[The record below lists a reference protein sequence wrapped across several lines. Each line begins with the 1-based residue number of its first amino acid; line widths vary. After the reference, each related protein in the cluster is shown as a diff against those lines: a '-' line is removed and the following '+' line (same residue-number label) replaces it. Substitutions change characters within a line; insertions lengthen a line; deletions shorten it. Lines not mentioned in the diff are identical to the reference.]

1 MIRVRL
7 ALAGLLLA
15 VLLAPVSARAEATG
29 SIAGRVTV
37 AAGGAA
43 IAGIEVCAYEEGSA
57 GIERCAATSSSGEYA
72 IGALPD
78 GAYGVFF
85 FAPEGSGLNYI
96 GQSYPH
102 QVTVANG
109 TVTPGIDAAL
119 ALGAVVEGKVT
130 GGASATPL
138 QGIEVCATSPG
149 GPNPYEFSEFC
160 ATTEAAGKYQLAGTP
175 SGEYRVAFFPPYR
188 SQLNYL
194 SQYYSGKASSAE
206 ADPVALTAG
215 QTKTG
220 VNANLATAGQM
231 SGRVTSAVTSAGLA
245 GIEVCAEPSTEG
257 RGNCATSDATG
268 AYTIAGLARG
278 SYKVE
283 FTVPSQ
289 GTLNYI
295 RQYYDAESSYSS
307 ADAVSVTAG
316 QTTSSIDAAMH
327 PGGAIAG
334 KVTTAPGKTPL
345 TATEVC
351 ANGGETYRCAQ
362 TNPAGEYSIT
372 ALPTGTYNV
381 HFLGDEGHAAQYFK
395 EAVHYG
401 EAHAVQVTAGAGT
414 TGVDAELQLAGKIKG
429 TVTAAGSG
437 APLERIR
444 VCRYPIGEEFESFC
458 SYTNAAGEYEMR
470 GLLATSY
477 KVEFSGEGGNYLTQ
491 YYRGKASLTEA
502 EPLSVAAGETK
513 SGIDAVLQA
522 GGQIKGKVTSAV
534 GGAPAAG
541 VSVTAYTSSGA
552 YVTSTT
558 TAASGEYALSR
569 LATGHYKVD
578 FTSGSTNLVGEYYDD
593 KATLGAA
600 SEINVTAGS
609 AVTGIDATLA
619 LGGEIR
625 GKVSEASDGA
635 GLAYANVSILSSSG
649 AGVANVSADS
659 AGNYVV
665 RGLAEGSYK
674 VEFFDSGF
682 ESQYYTGKSSLAA
695 ADPVAVQGGS
705 ATTGIDAAMKPLASI
720 SGTVTDGVTHAG
732 LENVEVC
739 VFQHEGGGQACRTTN
754 ASGHYTLSLYAAG
767 RYSVEFFPSGDY
779 LGQYYDDK
787 ESFEEAAE
795 VTVAA
800 GAAVTGLDAALTHA
814 GHIKGTVTAA
824 TGGAALEGIEVCA
837 ESTGSGPYSCATT
850 EAGGAY
856 EIGGLSTGT
865 YRVHFAPDES
875 GPMSNFVGQYY
886 DGRSAFGEANLVAV
900 TAGAT
905 TAGIDAAMVGG
916 GVIRGKISSAGTGA
930 PLGDAEAC
938 AYDPEGSAYRCAD
951 TGPQGEYAI
960 DGLAAGEYIVYFL
973 ELGGSGEVSY
983 YDGAFGPGEAT
994 KVKVTPPATRTGI
1007 DGHLHA
1013 NGHIAGTVTSAAG
1026 GEPAVGVEVCALSPE
1041 GFQQSCATTVAGGT
1055 YSLAVASGKHEV
1067 EFRSP
1072 TQRFETQ
1079 YYDGVPSAGEAQL
1092 VEVGEAET
1100 KEGIDAAMIGPGEIA
1115 GRVTEAGTGAGL
1127 AGIFVCAMPAE
1138 GFISGHCAQSGPNGE
1153 YAIPN
1158 LASGG
1163 WKVSFTAPTGMNFIA
1178 QYYAG
1183 KATYGEAST
1192 VTTSPGSVS
1201 AGIDAVLQV
1210 GGEIKGKVTAKA
1222 SGSPIAGI
1230 EVCPVPVVTTPP
1242 GGGSPVPAAAY
1253 SGGCATTGAS
1263 GEYTAEKVPTGE
1275 YRVYFTP
1282 SFNSTLNYLRQ
1293 GYYGKS
1299 RISEGTPIAVVAGG
1313 VRSGIDA
1320 ALDPGGE
1327 ISGKVTRIGTKAPLQ
1342 GVQVCPYSA
1351 TEFEN
1356 SASCALTDANG
1367 DYSVRGL
1374 PTGQEKLQF
1383 YLYGYFQRWYKEATD
1398 SSGAVTVAAEVGHD
1412 TPGIDVALKSEHPI
1426 VPAVVSAPTITG
1438 TPEQGGTLVEHHGS
1452 WTNEPTE
1459 YHYRW
1464 LRCDASGQNCLPTFT
1479 FADQSYVPITADVGD
1494 TIEVE
1499 ETAANL
1505 EGESLPSVSLP
1516 TAVVVPAPPVE
1527 ITPPRIEGQA
1537 QTGNILKALHG
1548 EWTND
1553 PTGYTH
1559 RWERCGED
1567 GRSCTLISGA
1577 TGETFALTPIDVGHT
1592 IRTIETATNAGGESE
1607 PAVSAAS
1614 NVVLPAP
1621 PVDQTLPT
1629 VAGNPVQGG
1638 NLTARHGNWS
1648 GEPTSYQYRW
1658 ERCSASG
1665 TGCEPIFGLAG
1676 AEVEYRPVAADVGHE
1691 LVVAVTAINSGGAS
1705 SPATST
1711 PTSAVVAAPPA
1722 NVVEPTIGGQ
1732 LREGGTVTADHGFWS
1747 NEPTT
1752 YAYQWE
1758 RCSAAGNSCTPI
1770 AGATEAT
1777 YVAVAADIG
1786 HRLVV
1791 QVTASNAGGAGTPA
1805 DSVPSRIVVAG
1816 VPVNLSPPTISGEAL
1831 QGEYL
1836 IEERGSWTN
1845 QPADYDFEWQR
1856 CDVNGGNCVEI
1867 EGAFGSEYV
1876 PEAADVGHTI
1886 RVLETAVNAGGSS
1899 DPAPSA
1905 VTATIVGAVPVAESR
1920 PTIFGEPEQGETLT
1934 EQNAIWTNE
1943 PSAYSYQW
1951 ERCDAVGGSCVAI
1964 AGATA
1969 SAYLLTGADVGR
1981 RLVVVET
1988 AENAAGAGGPAVSE
2002 PTEEIE
2008 PAVPV
2013 EIEAPTVSGTV
2024 RVGSTLTEAHGNW
2037 SHQPTAYTYQWHRC
2051 GESQPTCEAIPG
2063 ATGQTYTPVAADLGA
2078 ILWVTETASNASG
2091 SGTPAS
2097 SVLLGPVAPEPPV
2110 ASSPPQLA
2118 GTPQTGETLTVAQ
2131 VGSWNHEPTRYLEQ
2145 WLRCDGGGGNCT
2157 PIGEAEGFAYSPVG
2171 ADVGHTLRVREIAV
2185 NAGGEGQPIESAPS
2199 APVVAAPLKAVAGED
2214 IRTTI
2219 GAPVNLNG
2227 SGSSPA
2233 AEISGEHWTFGDGSG
2248 GDGAILTHTYA
2259 AAGQYTAKLTI
2270 ERRGESRE
2278 ASITVTVVPPPPR
2291 QTTIAVVD
2299 ESGHSVGG
2307 AEVLFVG
2314 ADGSRIEA
2322 QTNGAGEAKLAGLPD
2337 GEDAVYAY
2345 AAEFRPKT
2353 GKVTVS
2359 EGGGEATIELARG
2372 PLGTVGVTSHEMNL
2386 AEIEAAGIDPNDPAN
2401 QQVFHFEAHLVFDRV
2416 GVPALNCSENS
2427 RGEFVGVCGG
2437 VGSWRCSRNACS
2449 YGSYTLIGGSV
2460 DDDDGGGG
2468 GGAGEYHPFIEEIA
2482 MPGKVTTLK
2491 QFFEL
2496 SVVVTNLSPEPF
2508 KFTHGELSLSLPEGM
2523 SLAPTRD
2530 PQAMTQS
2537 VADVPGEGSVA
2548 AKWVIRGDT
2557 PGEYL
2562 PAVEYGA
2569 QLEPFAKHFSLK
2581 GAVLT
2586 PLKVWGAEA
2595 FGFDVKGESGSLK
2608 EGVPYHVRI
2617 GIVDEAPIPFYN
2629 VSVGIDGSVHD
2640 GFIYQPDQEFEA
2652 SVAELRPAQTIFAPE
2667 DILVPDADGG
2677 TFDPARSYARF
2688 AGEPIVPGQ
2697 GIEAVAPEP
2706 LYALTATLSSATMIH
2721 LHWQPSPG
2729 AEGYEVFSTPE
2740 LSTSFEA
2747 TADAVRTSPSASGTV
2762 TRLGASATDAYI
2774 PRGVADPPRFYAVA
2788 TVIHGKLRLEH
2799 PVREPSIQGPIG
2811 GPLTLRELLAGGH
2824 NPAEFCLQCSMDRI
2838 LHGDPVD
2845 APTGNF
2851 WESFKDL
2858 GVPGRGPALEL
2869 ARTYNSQA
2877 AGTDSPF
2884 GHGWSFTYGMSLAAG
2899 SGQVEIDQENGSAVV
2914 FTEEPDGSFVAPPRV
2929 TATLHHEGDGTW
2941 SFVRHRR
2948 EIFTFDA
2955 AGHLIGEEDLDGY
2968 RADLAY
2974 DGSGQLKT
2982 VTDAAGRKLTFAW
2995 SGGHVAS
3002 VTDPLGRKVE
3012 YAYDGAGDLTDVHDL
3027 AGGDTHFTYD
3037 ASHRMLTARTPD
3049 QAPGVAGA
3057 SGKTVTNVYD
3067 DQGRVVEQT
3076 DRLGRKTTFAYAG
3089 EPLGEA
3095 GGTTTITDPEGHVTV
3110 QSYRDGELVS
3120 ETQGQGTADAATW
3133 RFIYDPES
3141 LGLTEVVDPD
3151 GHVTKSTYDAEG
3163 NLLTSED
3170 GLGRR
3175 TVDTY
3180 DGLNDLLTTTD
3191 PSGVATTFTYDGRGN
3206 LLTTSRPLSGTGE
3219 TQTTTYGYADSAH
3232 PGDVTSMTDPDGKTW
3247 HYAYDADGDL
3257 TATIDPLGNEECAT
3271 YDAIGRRLTSTSP
3284 RGNAA
3289 GADAAEFTTT
3299 YVYDAFGEV
3308 TETVDP
3314 LGHKTT
3320 AEYDP
3325 DQNLVATVDA
3335 DGHATHYEYDAADE
3349 RVAVHRADGTTLH
3362 TTYTADGAVKEQ
3374 IDAAGHATKY
3384 TYDALGRVATDT
3396 DALGRT
3402 THYGYDP
3409 AGNETSITD
3418 PAGQVTTKTY
3428 DAANELTSVSYSDG
3442 KTPGVSG
3449 IIYDADGERT
3459 GMTDAS
3465 GTWSWSWDSLHR
3477 LTGATEG
3484 GSGTVGYAYDL
3495 DGHLLAVA
3503 YPNGKTATRE
3513 YDAAGDLTAVKD
3525 WLGHTTTFSYDPDS
3539 ELSGESFPG
3548 GVATT
3553 LQHDA
3558 AGRLGAIED
3567 SGHGGPLA
3575 SFDYTRDAAGQVTKE
3590 VVDNGGSSTSTYA
3603 YDSLGR
3609 LSSATGAPYA
3619 YDSADN
3625 PTGFGAGTTQSFDAA
3640 DQLTDRTEP
3649 GDGGETPGGGGG
3661 SGGDNP
3667 GGGGSGEEPGP
3678 SSGGGTTPAAPAS
3691 PAPAPGGSHTAL
3703 APPATRAAV
3712 HAVSSSG
3719 TLKSPKVHVHGTGEL
3734 LVAFVSASGPAS
3746 GQHVVQLTGPLH
3758 WSLVAR
3764 QTVPGGDAE
3773 VWQAASTRSGAG
3785 QVTANLADPG
3795 YRATM
3800 AIENYGSAAALKSHA
3815 VGHGQG
3821 SPPSLALPNVGGAL
3835 LVGVGVSSGQKGSV
3849 APVSRQKLLGKFTGP
3864 GGTAGWVQEGVS
3876 TTGRV
3881 GDGHPAA
3888 NWGLVAV
3895 AIATTAKPGAIAGES
3910 RGALPLK
3917 GSASPA
3923 PNSSAPAGASGD
3935 APESAPRRT
3944 AAARAVAAASPSG
3957 TVTRHFTYNS
3967 RGDRTGESGGT
3978 GPTRSLTYDQA
3989 NRLIGVGTEVTYAYD
4004 GDGLRMSKKVGAA
4017 TTSFAWSEAEELPQL
4032 LQAGSTSYIYGPE
4045 GIPIEQIFGT
4055 TATFLHQDQQGS
4067 TRLLTDPTGAVVGR
4081 YDFGPWGAVTSHTGA
4096 ATDLQFDGQYTD
4108 AETGFQYLRARY
4120 YDPTTGQ
4127 FLTFDPAVTVT
4138 GAQYAFSEDN
4148 PVNRADPLGLWS
4160 FDLCFGGCIGY
4171 DTQKGFGRGHGL
4183 GAGVQVG
4190 AISVGT
4196 DEAYFMKYS
4205 DGSTAVSADKKFIG
4219 GELDTKNGKTSV
4231 GEICIGVGVIA
4242 YCEPPDYGSSNS
4254 TLKQP
4259 NPMPMLTNAHN
4270 MWADQ
4275 NFNGTNPCKR

>member
-1 MIRVRL
+1 MKRVQFG
-7 ALAGLLLA
+7 LAGLFVVILLVPGVA
-15 VLLAPVSARAEATG
+15 AAAPGG
-29 SIAGRVTV
+29 SISGTVTA

-43 IAGIEVCAYEEGSA
+43 IAGIEICAVGSQPSGTEA
-57 GIERCAATSSSGEYA
+57 CAATSNSGEYA
-72 IGALPD
+72 IGGLPD
-78 GAYGVFF
+78 GSYEVFF
-85 FAPEGSGLNYI
+85 FAPEGSGLDYI

-102 QVTVANG
+102 PVTVANG
-109 TVTPGIDAAL
+109 TVTQHIDAAL
-119 ALGAVVEGKVT
+119 VVGAAVEGKVT
-130 GGASATPL
+130 GGGSTTPL
-138 QGIEVCATSPG
+138 QGIEVCATSAG
-149 GPNPYEFSEFC
+149 GPNPFEFSEFC
-160 ATTEAAGKYQLAGTP
+160 ATTEAAGKYRLAGIP
-175 SGEYRVAFFPPYR
+175 SGEYHVDFFPPYR

-206 ADPVALTAG
+206 ADPVAVTAG
-215 QTKTG
+215 QTNIG
-220 VNANLATAGQM
+220 VDANLVTGGQVG
-231 SGRVTSAVTSAGLA
+231 GRVTSAVSSAGLA
-245 GIEVCAEPSTEG
+245 GVEVCAEPITQG

-268 AYTIAGLARG
+268 AYTIAGLASG

-289 GTLNYI
+289 GTLNYV
-295 RQYYDAESSYSS
+295 RQYYDAESSYSG

-327 PGGAIAG
+327 LGGTIAG

-351 ANGGETYRCAQ
+351 ASGGETYRCAQ
-362 TNPAGEYSIT
+362 TDGAGEYSIT

-395 EAVHYG
+395 EAVHYS

-414 TGVDAELQLAGKIKG
+414 SGIDAELQLAGKIKG

-477 KVEFSGEGGNYLTQ
+477 KLEFSGEGGNYLTQ
-491 YYRGKASLTEA
+491 FYRGKGSLTEA
-502 EPLSVAAGETK
+502 EPLTVAAGETK
-513 SGIDAVLQA
+513 SGIDAALQA

-541 VSVTAYTSSGA
+541 VSVTAYTSSGT

-558 TAASGEYALSR
+558 TNAGGEYALSR

-578 FTSGSTNLVGEYYDD
+578 FTSGSTNLVGEYFDD

-600 SEINVTAGS
+600 SEINVTSGS
-609 AVTGIDATLA
+609 VVTGIDAALA
-619 LGGEIR
+619 LGGEIK
-625 GKVSEASDGA
+625 GKVSEAGHGA

-649 AGVANVSADS
+649 AGVANVSSDA

-682 ESQYYTGKSSLAA
+682 ESQYYAGKSSLAA
-695 ADPVAVQGGS
+695 ADPVAVQSGN

-720 SGTVTDGVTHAG
+720 SGTVTDAVTHAG
-732 LENVEVC
+732 LEYVEVC
-739 VFQHEGGGQACRTTN
+739 AFPHEGSGEACGTTN
-754 ASGHYTLSLYAAG
+754 ASGHYTVSLYTAG

-787 ESFEEAAE
+787 ESFGEAEEL
-795 VTVAA
+795 TVGA
-800 GAAVTGLDAALTHA
+800 GAAVTGIDGALVHA
-814 GHIKGTVTAA
+814 GHIKGTVTASS
-824 TGGAALEGIEVCA
+824 GGAALEGIEVCA
-837 ESTGSGPYSCATT
+837 ESTGDGPFSCAFT

-856 EIGGLSTGT
+856 EIGGLSTGS
-865 YRVHFAPDES
+865 YRVHFIPDES
-875 GPMSNFVGQYY
+875 GPASNFVGQYY
-886 DGRSAFGEANLVAV
+886 NGRSAVGEANPVAV

-905 TAGIDAAMVGG
+905 TAGIDAALVGG
-916 GVIRGKISSAGTGA
+916 GVIRGRISSAGTDS

-960 DGLAAGEYIVYFL
+960 DGLAAGEYVVYFL
-973 ELGGSGEVSY
+973 ELGGGEVSY

-1007 DGHLHA
+1007 DGRLHA
-1013 NGHIAGTVTSAAG
+1013 NGHIAGTVTSSAA

-1041 GFQQSCATTVAGGT
+1041 GFQQSCATTGASGT

-1079 YYDGVPSAGEAQL
+1079 YYDGVPSATEAQL

-1100 KEGIDAAMIGPGEIA
+1100 KEGIDAAMVGPGEIA

-1127 AGIFVCAMPAE
+1127 AGISVCALPAE
-1138 GFISGHCAQSGPNGE
+1138 GFVSGHCAQSGPNGE

-1163 WKVSFTAPTGMNFIA
+1163 WKVSFSAPTGMNFIA

-1183 KATYGEAST
+1183 KATYAEATT
-1192 VTTSPGSVS
+1192 VTTTPGSVT
-1201 AGIDAVLQV
+1201 AGIDAALQV

-1222 SGSPIAGI
+1222 SGAPIAGI
-1230 EVCPVPVVTTPP
+1230 EVCPVPVATTPP
-1242 GGGSPVPAAAY
+1242 GGGSPAPAAAY
-1253 SGGCATTGAS
+1253 SGGCAVTGAS
-1263 GEYTAEKVPTGE
+1263 GEYTAEKMPTGE

-1282 SFNSTLNYLRQ
+1282 PFNSTLNYLRQ
-1293 GYYGKS
+1293 SYAGKS

-1351 TEFEN
+1351 TGEFES
-1356 SASCALTDANG
+1356 SASCVLTDANG
-1367 DYSVRGL
+1367 GYTVRGL
-1374 PTGQEKLQF
+1374 PTGQEKLVY

-1398 SSGAVTVAAEVGHD
+1398 SSGAVAVAAEVGHD

-1426 VPAVVSAPTITG
+1426 VPTVISAPTVTG
-1438 TPEQGGTLVEHHGS
+1438 AAEQGGTLAEHHGS

-1479 FADQSYVPITADVGD
+1479 FADQSYVPTTADVGD

-1499 ETAANL
+1499 ETAVNL
-1505 EGESLPSVSLP
+1505 EGESLPSVSPP

-1527 ITPPRIEGQA
+1527 ITPPRIEGRA
-1537 QTGNILKALHG
+1537 QTGNVLKVLHG

-1553 PTGYTH
+1553 PTSYTH

-1567 GRSCTLISGA
+1567 GSGCTLISGA

-1592 IRTIETATNAGGESE
+1592 IRTVETATNGGGESE
-1607 PAVSAAS
+1607 PAVSTAS
-1614 NVVLPAP
+1614 TVVLPAP

-1629 VAGNPVQGG
+1629 VAGIPVQGG
-1638 NLTARHGNWS
+1638 NLTAGHGSWS
-1648 GEPTSYQYRW
+1648 GEPTSYEYQW

-1665 TGCEPIFGLAG
+1665 TGCEPISGQAG
-1676 AEVEYRPVAADVGHE
+1676 AEYRPVAADVGHE
-1691 LVVAVTAINSGGAS
+1691 LVVAVIAINSGGAS
-1705 SPATST
+1705 SPASSA
-1711 PTSAVVAAPPA
+1711 PTSAVVAAAPE

-1732 LREGGTVTADHGFWS
+1732 LREGGTVTADQGFWS
-1747 NEPTT
+1747 NEPTS

-1770 AGATEAT
+1770 AGATEPT

-1791 QVTASNAGGAGTPA
+1791 QVTASNAGGAGAPA
-1805 DSVPSRIVVAG
+1805 DSAPSRIVVAG
-1816 VPVNLSPPTISGEAL
+1816 VPVNLSPPRISGEAL
-1831 QGEYL
+1831 QGEFL
-1836 IEERGSWTN
+1836 IEERGTWTN
-1845 QPADYDFEWQR
+1845 QPTDYDFEWQR
-1856 CDVNGGNCVEI
+1856 CDVGGGNCVEI

-1876 PEAADVGHTI
+1876 PDAADVGHTI

-1943 PSAYSYQW
+1943 PSGYSYQW
-1951 ERCDAVGGSCVAI
+1951 ERCDAGGGSCVSI

-1969 SAYLLTGADVGR
+1969 SAYLLTGADVGH

-1988 AENAAGAGGPAVSE
+1988 AENPAGAGVAVSE
-2002 PTEEIE
+2002 PSEKIE

-2024 RVGSTLTEAHGNW
+2024 RVGSTLTEAHGDW
-2037 SHQPTAYTYQWHRC
+2037 SHQPTSFAYQWHRC
-2051 GESQPTCEAIPG
+2051 GESQPACEEIPG
-2063 ATGQTYTPVAADLGA
+2063 ATGQSYTPVAGDLGA
-2078 ILWVTETASNASG
+2078 ILFVVETASNASG

-2110 ASSPPQLA
+2110 ASTPPQLA

-2131 VGSWNHEPTRYLEQ
+2131 VGGWSHEPTSYREQ
-2145 WLRCDGGGGNCT
+2145 WLRCNAGGGSCT
-2157 PIGEAEGFAYSPVG
+2157 AIGEAEGFAYSPVG

-2185 NAGGEGQPIESAPS
+2185 NAGGEGEPIESAPS

-2214 IRTTI
+2214 IRTTV
-2219 GAPVNLNG
+2219 GAPVTLNG

-2248 GDGAILTHTYA
+2248 GDGGILTHTYA
-2259 AAGQYTAKLTI
+2259 AAGQYTAKLTV

-2278 ASITVTVVPPPPR
+2278 ASVTVTVVPPPPR
-2291 QTTIAVVD
+2291 QTTITVVD
-2299 ESGHSVGG
+2299 ENGHSVGG
-2307 AEVLFVG
+2307 AEVLFIG
-2314 ADGSRIEA
+2314 ADGARIEG

-2345 AAEFRPKT
+2345 AGEFRPKT

-2359 EGGGEATIELARG
+2359 EGGGETTIELAHG
-2372 PLGTVGVTSHEMNL
+2372 QLGTVGVTSHEMNL

-2401 QQVFHFEAHLVFDRV
+2401 RQVFYFETHLVFDL
-2416 GVPALNCSENS
+2416 GVPALRCAENS
-2427 RGEFVGVCGG
+2427 LGEFVVNCGG
-2437 VGSWRCSRNACS
+2437 GGGWRCTRNVCS
-2449 YGSYTLIGGSV
+2449 SGSSTVVGGSV
-2460 DDDDGGGG
+2460 PGDGGGG
-2468 GGAGEYHPFIEEIA
+2468 GGGSHPFIEEIA

-2508 KFTHGELSLSLPEGM
+2508 KFSHGELSLALPEGM

-2595 FGFDVKGESGSLK
+2595 FGFDVQGESGSLK

-2688 AGEPIVPGQ
+2688 AGEPIVPGE

-2811 GPLTLRELLAGGH
+2811 GSLTLRELLAGGH

-2851 WESFKDL
+2851 WESVKDL
-2858 GVPGRGPALEL
+2858 SVSGRGPALEL

-2877 AGTDSPF
+2877 AGADSPF
-2884 GHGWSFTYGMSLAAG
+2884 GHGWSFTYGMSLDDG

-2929 TATLHHEGDGTW
+2929 TATLRHEEDGTW

-2948 EIFTFDA
+2948 EIFTFGA
-2955 AGHLIGEEDLDGY
+2955 AGELTGEEDLNGY
-2968 RADLAY
+2968 RTDLAY

-2982 VTDAAGRKLTFAW
+2982 VTDPAGRKLTFAW
-2995 SGGHVAS
+2995 SGGHITS

-3012 YAYDGAGDLTDVHDL
+3012 YAYDGAGDLTEVHDV

-3049 QAPGVAGA
+3049 QAPGVAGS

-3067 DQGRVVEQT
+3067 DQGRVAEQT
-3076 DRLGRKTTFAYAG
+3076 DQLGRKTTFAYAG
-3089 EPLGEA
+3089 EPLGDA

-3110 QSYRDGELVS
+3110 QSYRYGELLS

-3133 RFIYDPES
+3133 KFAYDPES
-3141 LGLTEVVDPD
+3141 LGLTEVIDPN
-3151 GHVTKSTYDAEG
+3151 GHATKSTYDAEG

-3170 GLGRR
+3170 ALGRR

-3180 DGLNDLLTTTD
+3180 DRLNDLLSTTD
-3191 PSGVATTFTYDGRGN
+3191 PTGVATTFTYDGRGN
-3206 LLTTSRPLSGTGE
+3206 LLTTSRPLSGSGE
-3219 TQTTTYGYADSAH
+3219 TQITTYAYGDSAH

-3257 TATIDPLGNEECAT
+3257 TSTVDPLGNEESAT

-3284 RGNAA
+3284 RGNAV
-3289 GADAAEFTTT
+3289 GFDAAEFTTT
-3299 YVYDAFGEV
+3299 YAYDPFGQV

-3314 LGHKTT
+3314 LGHKTID
-3320 AEYDP
+3320 EYDP
-3325 DQNLVATVDA
+3325 DQNLVATVDPN
-3335 DGHATHYEYDAADE
+3335 GHATHYEYDAADE
-3349 RVAVHRADGTTLH
+3349 RVAVRRADGTTLH
-3362 TTYTADGAVKEQ
+3362 TTYTPDGAVKEQ
-3374 IDAAGHATKY
+3374 IDAAGHATTY
-3384 TYDALGRVATDT
+3384 AYDALGRVATET
-3396 DALGRT
+3396 DPLGRS

-3409 AGNETSITD
+3409 AGNETSMTD
-3418 PAGQVTTKTY
+3418 PAGQVTTKAY
-3428 DAANELTSVSYSDG
+3428 DAADELTSVTYSDG
-3442 KTPGVSG
+3442 KTPAVTG
-3449 IIYDADGERT
+3449 ITYDGDGERT
-3459 GMTDAS
+3459 GMTDGT

-3477 LTGATEG
+3477 LTAATEG

-3495 DGHLLAVA
+3495 DGHMLAVA

-3513 YDAAGDLTAVKD
+3513 YDGAGDLTAVKD
-3525 WLGHTTTFSYDPDS
+3525 WLGNTTTFSYDPDS

-3553 LQHDA
+3553 LEHDA
-3558 AGRLGAIED
+3558 ADRLGLIQD
-3567 SGHGGPLA
+3567 SRPGASLA
-3575 SFDYTRDAAGQVTKE
+3575 TFGYARDADGQVTKE
-3590 VVDNGGSSTSTYA
+3590 AVDNGGSSTSTYS
-3603 YDSLGR
+3603 YDSLDR
-3609 LSSATGAPYA
+3609 LASATGDPYA

-3625 PTGFGAGTTQSFDAA
+3625 PIGFGAGTTQSFDAA
-3640 DQLTDRTEP
+3640 GQLTGRTEP
-3649 GDGGETPGGGGG
+3649 GEGGETPGGGGG
-3661 SGGDNP
+3661 GGEPP
-3667 GGGGSGEEPGP
+3667 GGGSPGGGSGGEPLP
-3678 SSGGGTTPAAPAS
+3678 NPDGGTTPTAPV
-3691 PAPAPGGSHTAL
+3691 APAPDVGGSHPEL

-3712 HAVSSSG
+3712 HAVSKSG
-3719 TLKSPKVHVHGTGEL
+3719 SVKSPRVHVHDAGEL
-3734 LVAFVSASGPAS
+3734 LLAFVSASGPAS
-3746 GQHVVQLTGPLH
+3746 GQHVAQLTGPLH

-3764 QTVPGGDAE
+3764 QAVPGGDAE
-3773 VWQAASTRSGAG
+3773 VWQAQSTHSGAG

-3815 VGHGQG
+3815 VAHGQG
-3821 SPPSLALPNVGGAL
+3821 SPPSLTLPNVGGAL
-3835 LVGVGVSSGQKGSV
+3835 LVGVGVSSGQKGAV
-3849 APVSRQKLLGKFTGP
+3849 APVSQQKLLGKFTGS
-3864 GGTAGWVQEGVS
+3864 GGAAGWVQEGVS

-3881 GDGHPAA
+3881 GDARPAA
-3888 NWGLVAV
+3888 NWGMVAV
-3895 AIATTAKPGAIAGES
+3895 AIATTAKPGATAGQS

-3917 GSASPA
+3917 SSASSA

-3935 APESAPRRT
+3935 TVESGPRRT
-3944 AAARAVAAASPSG
+3944 AAAHAVAAASPSG

-3989 NRLIGVGTEVTYAYD
+3989 NRLIGVGTEVTYSYD
-4004 GDGLRMSKKVGAA
+4004 GDGLRMSKKVGDG

-4032 LQAGSTSYIYGPE
+4032 LQAGPTSYIYGPE
-4045 GIPIEQIFGT
+4045 GTPIEQISGT

-4067 TRLLTDPTGAVVGR
+4067 TRLITDATGAVVGR
-4081 YDFGPWGAVTSHTGA
+4081 YDFGPWGAVASHTGA

-4127 FLTFDPAVTVT
+4127 FLTVDPASWMT
-4138 GAQYAFSEDN
+4138 QSRYEYANDN
-4148 PVNRADPLGLWS
+4148 ALSLGDPSGLWS
-4160 FDLCFGGCIGY
+4160 FNVCFGGCISYKSGGAGWG
-4171 DTQKGFGRGHGL
+4171 TGVGL
-4183 GAGVQVG
+4183 GASVEAGFVSVG
-4190 AISVGT
+4190 AGASFLGYPHNGEISVSGGFDDLVSGEFDT
-4196 DEAYFMKYS
+4196 G
-4205 DGSTAVSADKKFIG
+4205 DGHTT
-4219 GELDTKNGKTSV
+4219 L
-4231 GEICIGVGVIA
+4231 EICGGLRRVKYVSL
-4242 YCEPPDYGSSNS
+4242 CTPTNS
-4254 TLKQP
+4254 GGGGPNRKQP
-4259 NPMPMLTNAHN
+4259 NPMPMFTNAHN

-4275 NFNGTNPCKR
+4275 NFKGTNPCPR